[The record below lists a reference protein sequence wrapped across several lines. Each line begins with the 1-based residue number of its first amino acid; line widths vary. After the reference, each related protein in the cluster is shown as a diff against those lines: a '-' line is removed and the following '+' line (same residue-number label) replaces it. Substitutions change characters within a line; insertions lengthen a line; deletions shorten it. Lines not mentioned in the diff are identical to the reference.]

1 MQLLLIAAFVSA
13 VAAESLEIFSK
24 NLSMPYVVKRTWV
37 DNFIKFNHVLETK
50 SLRTRIIALGCVPS
64 NQPEGRLI
72 NVGEATRQ
80 HEFIFACQQDAH
92 GVISY
97 DATACIDPLGN
108 EMKIGESR
116 RLSNGTVVMHCAIS
130 GGVLKKVV
138 EKASGCFFNQTLYGE
153 DETWVEPIS
162 EPAEDQVYMF
172 RETIRPKLG
181 RRQAVIVEPKL
192 RGRLMQCFR
201 PHYNFFES
209 QLIGCVVGKF
219 GIRIDEYAQI
229 EPGVFVK
236 CVEKESGGVG
246 IKVIDRDELSCSI
259 NNSTVPEGYVWVDIP
274 RAAEFTCSSG
284 NVVKKSC
291 VLGSERIPLG
301 KEVRLKNE
309 CVFVCHP
316 GTNLYM
322 CDKVITDSIVIDE
335 DLSVPQG
342 KKANRWDTILL
353 RRTFNE
359 IVHH

>member
-1 MQLLLIAAFVSA
+1 MTLLISAFVS
-13 VAAESLEIFSK
+13 VLAAETLDIFSK
-24 NLSMPYVVKRTWV
+24 NLSMPYVVKRAWV

-50 SLRTRIIALGCVPS
+50 SLRTRIVAVGCVPS
-64 NQPEGRLI
+64 NQPDGRLI
-72 NVGEATRQ
+72 NVGDSTRQ
-80 HEFIFACQQDAH
+80 HEFIFVCQQDAH
-92 GVISY
+92 GVVSY

-116 RLSNGTVVMHCAIS
+116 RLSNGTVIMHCTIA
-130 GGVLKKVV
+130 GGAVKKVV
-138 EKASGCFFNQTLYGE
+138 EKASGCFFNSTLYGE
-153 DETWVEPIS
+153 DETWVEPI
-162 EPAEDQVYMF
+162 AEIPEEQVYMF

-236 CVEKESGGVG
+236 CIEKETGGVG
-246 IKVIDRDELSCSI
+246 IKVIDREELSCRI
-259 NNSTVPEGYVWVDIP
+259 MGNSTVPEGYVWIDVP

-291 VLGSERIPLG
+291 VLGTERIPLG

-322 CDKVITDSIVIDE
+322 CDKVIADSVVINE
-335 DLSVPQG
+335 DQS
-342 KKANRWDTILL
+342 KKTTTNRWEFVNSK
-353 RRTFNE
+353 RTFNE
-359 IVHH
+359 IL

>member
-1 MQLLLIAAFVSA
+1 MKLHLILSAFASVL
-13 VAAESLEIFSK
+13 AAETLEIFSK
-24 NLSMPYVVKRTWV
+24 NLSMPYVVKKTWV
-37 DNFIKFNHVLETK
+37 DNFIKFNHVMETK
-50 SLRTRIIALGCVPS
+50 SLRTRIVALGCVPS
-64 NQPEGRLI
+64 NQPDGRLL

-80 HEFIFACQQDAH
+80 HEFIFSCQQDAH

-108 EMKIGESR
+108 EMKIGDSR
-116 RLSNGTVVMHCAIS
+116 RLSNGTVIMHCAIS

-138 EKASGCFFNQTLYGE
+138 EKASGCFFNNTLYGE
-153 DETWVEPIS
+153 DETWVEQIGEDS
-162 EPAEDQVYMF
+162 EEQVFMF
-172 RETIRPKLG
+172 RETTRPKLG
-181 RRQAVIVEPKL
+181 RRQAVFVEPKL

-236 CVEKESGGVG
+236 CFEKESGGVG
-246 IKVIDRDELSCSI
+246 IKIIDRDELSCKMG
-259 NNSTVPEGYVWVDIP
+259 NSTVPEGYVWIDTP

-322 CDKVITDSIVIDE
+322 CDKMLTDSIVIDE
-335 DLSVPQG
+335 DLTGAKSQ
-342 KKANRWDTILL
+342 RWDFINSK
-353 RRTFNE
+353 RTFNE
-359 IVHH
+359 ILS